1 MTAFD
6 KLCWMAERHENVLGS
21 NLLRLLRQSALFSFP
36 YIAHEVLPKAYT
48 AEEIAFQREFFV
60 LPFNVTA
67 IEDKTSCVLLWDD
80 SGSSGLAVRRFFVE
94 FASLASMH
102 ETSPNDKREQADQ
115 LWRNHEEVARAR
127 GELGT
132 DITRVLGES
141 YQLSFGEITVADS
154 VQYRYELRGDVF
166 QFVILT
172 DDGVSP
178 LGQIIWD
185 ENQQRISEGCL
196 RNAMTAIEEL
206 MVFNRPDRFIV
217 RETPARLRD
226 ANSIKIPRAHERHV
240 YTLLHPTEIRT
251 RLNLPRPQEAAQSSK
266 AAPKFVGERRRHVRR
281 YPDDASRWP
290 NMHGKSIVIPAT
302 WVGPSES
309 VVGRRTYKIM
319 LDL

>member
-6 KLCWMAERHENVLGS
+6 KLCWMAERHEDVLGS
-21 NLLRLLRQSALFSFP
+21 NLLRLLRQAALFSFP
-36 YIAHEVLPKAYT
+36 YVAHEVLPKSYT

-60 LPFNVTA
+60 LPFSVTA
-67 IEDKTSCVLLWDD
+67 IEDKTSCVLLWDE
-80 SGSSGLAVRRFFVE
+80 SASSGLAVRRFFVE

-102 ETSPNDKREQADQ
+102 RSTASNGEQANA
-115 LWRNHEEVARAR
+115 LWKNYEEEMQARK
-127 GELGT
+127 ELGP
-132 DITRVLGES
+132 DLMRVLDES

-166 QFVILT
+166 QFVILN
-172 DDGVSP
+172 DQGVSP
-178 LGQIIWD
+178 LGQLIWN

-217 RETPARLRD
+217 RETPARLRE
-226 ANSIKIPRAHERHV
+226 ANSIKIPRTHERHV

-251 RLNLPRPQEAAQSSK
+251 RLNLPRPQDADATGK
-266 AAPKFVGERRRHVRR
+266 AAPRFVGERRRHVRR
-281 YPDDASRWP
+281 YPDDPSRWP
-290 NMHGKSIVIPAT
+290 NMHGKSIIIPAT